1 MVISFELTTTTTPIL
16 KAITPYTP
24 THIRHIPNEVW
35 SSKIILPNL
44 QNKAIKIMIDPKAIE
59 IPPIILCTRNFLMI
73 CIAGGGAG
81 GGVVGGGAGG
91 AAGAGGGAGGAA
103 GAGGGAGVGVG
114 GEVRPPALPLY
125 AFSAE
130 DELFSTCTCIT
141 DSASSAAAAAETST
155 TISRTIIVNEKV

>member
-1 MVISFELTTTTTPIL
+1 VVISFELTTTTTPIL

-91 AAGAGGGAGGAA
+91 AAGAGGGAG
-103 GAGGGAGVGVG
+103 VGVG